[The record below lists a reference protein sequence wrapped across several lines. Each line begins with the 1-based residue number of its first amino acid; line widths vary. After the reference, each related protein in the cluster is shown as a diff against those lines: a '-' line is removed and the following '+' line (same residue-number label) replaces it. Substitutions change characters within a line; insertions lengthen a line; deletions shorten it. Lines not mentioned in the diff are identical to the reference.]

1 MGWFLSLCTADSAL
15 PWQTKRKVHRLPS
28 LTLGIRLP
36 VEIVLHALHYDQH
49 KLRSGADD
57 QLDAAATRSQLQSDV
72 SPVRENEALRSEL
85 MKMKPYI
92 SDMQKNQGSS
102 TKGIGA
108 AAPTTTGSRKHTF
121 FSSMSKI
128 LGKFNPFKHGSKD
141 TFHIDDNIGVDI
153 TKPRRRRFSI
163 S

>member
-1 MGWFLSLCTADSAL
+1 MN
-15 PWQTKRKVHRLPS
+15 K

-36 VEIVLHALHYDQH
+36 VEIVLHALYYDKL

-57 QLDAAATRSQLQSDV
+57 QPDADAIRSQLQSDV
-72 SPVRENEALRSEL
+72 SLVRENEALRSEL
-85 MKMKPYI
+85 MKMKLYV

-102 TKGIGA
+102 TKGIAA
-108 AAPTTTGSRKHTF
+108 AAPTATGSRKHTF
-121 FSSMSKI
+121 FSSMSKT
-128 LGKFNPFKHGSKD
+128 LGKLNPFKHGSKD